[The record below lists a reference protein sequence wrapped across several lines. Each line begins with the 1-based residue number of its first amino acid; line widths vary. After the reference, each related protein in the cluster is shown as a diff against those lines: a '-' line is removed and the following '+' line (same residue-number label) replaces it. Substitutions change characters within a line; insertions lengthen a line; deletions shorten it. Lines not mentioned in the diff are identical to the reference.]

1 MNIILESIVGIPP
14 LTRLLLLCS
23 IGISALVSLDLV
35 SPLKLY
41 FNWPLIWNKH
51 EYWRLVTSL
60 LFRGTFSSV
69 HTFFDFF
76 MFYRHS
82 SWLERIE
89 FGNKPADYIVFF
101 WFGCVNLIFWAY
113 ALGLQF
119 LAHGVSAMIFYYFAR
134 KNPNAQFSFFGFLQ
148 FRGCFLPFFIICLT
162 VMTGQDPT
170 IELLGNLIG
179 HIYFYTMCVVPL
191 IPETEDVK
199 VLKSPQFLVDLCQR
213 LRIHDFR

>member
-1 MNIILESIVGIPP
+1 MNMILEQVLSVPP

-41 FNWPLIWNKH
+41 FNWPLIWSKR

-60 LFRGTFSSV
+60 LFRGSLTSV

-101 WFGCVNLIFWAY
+101 FFGCVNLLFWAY
-113 ALGLQF
+113 ALGL
-119 LAHGVSAMIFYYFAR
+119 
-134 KNPNAQFSFFGFLQ
+134 
-148 FRGCFLPFFIICLT
+148 
-162 VMTGQDPT
+162 
-170 IELLGNLIG
+170 
-179 HIYFYTMCVVPL
+179 
-191 IPETEDVK
+191 
-199 VLKSPQFLVDLCQR
+199 
-213 LRIHDFR
+213 

>member
-1 MNIILESIVGIPP
+1 MNIILEQVLSIPP

-41 FNWPLIWNKH
+41 FNWPLVWNKH

-60 LFRGTFSSV
+60 LFRGKFSSV

-82 SWLERIE
+82 SWLERVA
-89 FGNKPADYIVFF
+89 FANKPADWIVFF
-101 WFGCVNLIFWAY
+101 LFGCTNLLFWAY

-119 LAHGVSAMIFYYFAR
+119 FAHGVSAMMFYYFAR
-134 KNPNAQFSFFGFLQ
+134 KNPNAQFSFFFLQ
-148 FRGCFLPFFIICLT
+148 FRACFLPYVLVALT

-170 IELLGNLIG
+170 TELLGNLIG
-179 HIYFYTMCVVPL
+179 HIYFYLTCVVPL
-191 IPETEDVK
+191 IPETEDVNM
-199 VLKSPQFLVDLCQR
+199 LKSPQFLIDLCQR
-213 LRIHDFR
+213 LRLPELR